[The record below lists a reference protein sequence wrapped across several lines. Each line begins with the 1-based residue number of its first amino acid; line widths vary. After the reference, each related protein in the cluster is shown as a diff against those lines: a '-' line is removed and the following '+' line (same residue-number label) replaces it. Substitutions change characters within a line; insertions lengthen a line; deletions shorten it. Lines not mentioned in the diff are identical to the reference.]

1 MTKPTAS
8 EVINVKN
15 GHFRRLE
22 TGMVL
27 DSSKLD
33 LLGSLS
39 SQTLVSTLKVMVE
52 ERANAHHKPQTDAA
66 EAK

>member
-1 MTKPTAS
+1 
-8 EVINVKN
+8 
-15 GHFRRLE
+15 
-22 TGMVL
+22 MVL